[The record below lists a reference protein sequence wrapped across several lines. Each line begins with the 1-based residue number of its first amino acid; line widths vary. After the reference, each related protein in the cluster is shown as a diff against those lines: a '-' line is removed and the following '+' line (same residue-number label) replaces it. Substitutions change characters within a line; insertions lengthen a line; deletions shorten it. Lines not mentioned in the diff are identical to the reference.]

1 MTSRDPFLV
10 LSVERGASADE
21 IRRAWRERAR
31 TVHPDVGGT
40 DAAMQEL
47 NEALHSA
54 LAYVD
59 VVSIVSVAD
68 SPVFVRRERDVSSF
82 TVDVLPAECFEAL
95 LIVAG
100 ISGAIS
106 HEEPPYQLEFS
117 LHDSDVTGALNG
129 WCRCDLVPEAG
140 ATTVSLLVGTE
151 TSAEG
156 ISVEEVRDYLVAN
169 LNAIEWPN

>member
-1 MTSRDPFLV
+1 MATRDPFAV
-10 LSVERGASADE
+10 LLIDKTASAQD

-31 TVHPDVGGT
+31 TVHPDVGGS

-47 NEALHSA
+47 NEALRIA
-54 LAYVD
+54 LELVG
-59 VVSIVSVAD
+59 VTKVSKAV
-68 SPVFVRRERDVSSF
+68 SPVLVRRERDVSSF

-117 LHDSDVTGALNG
+117 LHDSDVAGALNA

-151 TSAEG
+151 ISAEG
-156 ISVEEVRDYLVAN
+156 VSVEEVRDYLVRN
-169 LNAIEWPN
+169 LNAIEWPS

>member
-1 MTSRDPFLV
+1 M

-59 VVSIVSVAD
+59 VVSIATVSS
-68 SPVFVRRERDVSSF
+68 SPFLVRRERDVSSF

>member
-1 MTSRDPFLV
+1 VVTRDPFLV
-10 LSVERGASADE
+10 LAVHRTASAQE

-31 TVHPDVGGT
+31 TTHPDVGGS
-40 DAAMQEL
+40 DVAMKEL
-47 NEALHSA
+47 NDALRRA
-54 LAYVD
+54 LELCTD
-59 VVSIVSVAD
+59 LSDTSVLK
-68 SPVFVRRERDVSSF
+68 SPVWVRGERDVSSF
-82 TVDVLPAECFEAL
+82 IVNVLPAECFEAL
-95 LIVAG
+95 LVVAG

-117 LHDSDVTGALNG
+117 LHDSDVSGALHG

-151 TSAEG
+151 NSSGE

>member
-59 VVSIVSVAD
+59 VGSIATVSS
-68 SPVFVRRERDVSSF
+68 SPLLVRRERDVSSF

>member
-1 MTSRDPFLV
+1 MTSGDPFLL
-10 LSVERGASADE
+10 LSVHRTASAQE
-21 IRRAWRERAR
+21 IRRAWREKAR
-31 TVHPDVGGT
+31 SAHPDVGGT
-40 DAAMQEL
+40 HSAMQEL
-47 NEALHSA
+47 NNALQRA
-54 LAYVD
+54 LELCTTPGD
-59 VVSIVSVAD
+59 TSVLKL
-68 SPVFVRRERDVSSF
+68 PVWVRGERDISSF

-95 LIVAG
+95 LVVAG

-117 LHDSDVTGALNG
+117 LHDSDVRGALHG

-151 TSAEG
+151 NLSNG
-156 ISVEEVRDYLVAN
+156 ISVEEVRDYLVTT

>member
-1 MTSRDPFLV
+1 M

-59 VVSIVSVAD
+59 VVSIATVST
-68 SPVFVRRERDVSSF
+68 SPLLVRRERDVSSF

>member
-1 MTSRDPFLV
+1 M

-59 VVSIVSVAD
+59 VVSIATVSS
-68 SPVFVRRERDVSSF
+68 SPLLVRRERDVSSF
-82 TVDVLPAECFEAL
+82 TVDVLPVECFEAL

>member
-10 LSVERGASADE
+10 LCIERGASADE

-31 TVHPDVGGT
+31 IVHPDVGGT
-40 DAAMQEL
+40 DLAMQEL

-54 LAYVD
+54 LRFVEPVHGLK
-59 VVSIVSVAD
+59 VVA
-68 SPVFVRRERDVSSF
+68 SPLLVRRERDVSSF

-100 ISGAIS
+100 MSGAIS

-117 LHDSDVTGALNG
+117 LHDSDVSGALNG
-129 WCRCDLVPEAG
+129 WCQCDLVPEAG

-169 LNAIEWPN
+169 LNAIEWPS